1 MDFKKTFEMMLAG
14 FKIKL
19 PEWKGYWYWDFDKK
33 TIIIHCFNDTEFD
46 IRKTSDVAFTISNI
60 LRNDWEIYYEKAIEA
75 EVGFLY
81 RHYKNKKVY
90 CVIDLGID
98 TETEQEVVA
107 YREYDPASKETKP
120 LWIRPKKMF
129 ESFVLSKEGNK
140 IPRFKKCELSG
151 SSLRRSMILRG
162 RIFNEKWQG

>member
-1 MDFKKTFEMMLAG
+1 MDFKKAFEMMLAG

-60 LRNDWEIYYEKAIEA
+60 LRNDWEIYYEKAIE
-75 EVGFLY
+75 VGIGFLY

-90 CVIDLGID
+90 CVTNLGID
-98 TETEQEVVA
+98 TETGKEMVT
-107 YREYDPASKETKP
+107 YKEYDPVSNKP
-120 LWIRPKKMF
+120 KTLWIRPKDMF
-129 ESFVLSKEGNK
+129 ESFVLDDNGNK
-140 IPRFKKCELSG
+140 VPRFKKCEFEGIYLKG
-151 SSLRRSMILRG
+151 GILRG
-162 RIFNEKWQG
+162 SVLKEEL